1 MGFRVVQPEDLAFD
15 TRPHEPGEAPRH
27 AAGVTEAADLRQSR
41 AAFFRFEPGARGRR
55 HSDHVQE
62 ETYVPVAGTLTMYIG
77 EPPVRHHVA
86 AGGLINVAP
95 GTPRQVVNE
104 GPDELLVYIH
114 GGPPERGEVDFFD
127 SAV

>member
-1 MGFRVVQPEDLAFD
+1 M
-15 TRPHEPGEAPRH
+15 
-27 AAGVTEAADLRQSR
+27 
-41 AAFFRFEPGARGRR
+41 
-55 HSDHVQE
+55 
-62 ETYVPVAGTLTMYIG
+62 PVAGTLTMYIG
-77 EPPVRHHVA
+77 EPPVRHQVA
-86 AGGLINVAP
+86 TGGLINVAP